1 MPHLMGRIDIKNP
14 VNKLTGQKNRRI
26 EGKSL
31 IKSDYASST
40 SPFKRQLHANT

>member
-14 VNKLTGQKNRRI
+14 VNKLTGQKI